1 MHSNIYK
8 YCSIS
13 THKYMRLLKIDKCRR
28 IRKDIEKSTILIPM
42 AMWIVV
48 TKEKKI
54 RKIITAYKRRKRK
67 GSLGVINNV
76 GIYIQQLQT
85 FEVRLT

>member
-1 MHSNIYK
+1 
-8 YCSIS
+8 
-13 THKYMRLLKIDKCRR
+13 MRLLKIGKCRR